1 MKIFIFFIFFTF
13 ISILA
18 SANEIEVIELHE
30 TKTLDQMV
38 LDNSSELEVLN
49 TKIDNED
56 NEEEKNEIFENS
68 GEVEEKEIELNNFW
82 SLTNKESINNYLNNA
97 NNIKSQ
103 ILEKEL
109 FSLLEI
115 ANLDLDEKENR
126 QIFFSIVNYFYK
138 NGNITKSYDLISKK
152 DLQNYENINF
162 YNMIKLNYLLSTFQL
177 DRVCDLKDEFS
188 KEINFKNFL
197 IEKIDIFCLI
207 LNNKYSEAEL
217 LNSILLETEANIDN
231 NFQQLYSAIISNNNE
246 LENIDI
252 KFSDPI
258 NKDLIFLYS
267 SMLRIAELPL
277 NPDFLKVDSKNLAI
291 PIILNQSSPIDLR
304 IKAAND
310 SFLGNNISIESL
322 AALYQSVDFN
332 SSQLNNPTET
342 IEKFSN
348 NIEML
353 MAFHF
358 QLINIQ
364 IFPSERIKAL
374 MNFWDF
380 SKLNNLEEISYS
392 LSYKIV
398 QSIELSA
405 ENLEFSP
412 QIATSYIYNKN
423 YEMALEWIN
432 FYEGIKGIDEKIAY
446 VKILYNLYSAAET
459 QKIIETITS
468 NSEVF
473 SKSKDKKVEELMFVL
488 FSTLQNNLNQSLSEN
503 FSNIYDDRLMP
514 STFII
519 ENLNDSIQNNNNDI
533 FLMYSIVSLNNKD
546 WNEIHPQHLKILLSG
561 FISYKNGEL
570 IREIIIEIL
579 KHYKIL

>member
-1 MKIFIFFIFFTF
+1 
-13 ISILA
+13 
-18 SANEIEVIELHE
+18 
-30 TKTLDQMV
+30 
-38 LDNSSELEVLN
+38 
-49 TKIDNED
+49 
-56 NEEEKNEIFENS
+56 
-68 GEVEEKEIELNNFW
+68 
-82 SLTNKESINNYLNNA
+82 
-97 NNIKSQ
+97 
-103 ILEKEL
+103 
-109 FSLLEI
+109 
-115 ANLDLDEKENR
+115 
-126 QIFFSIVNYFYK
+126 
-138 NGNITKSYDLISKK
+138 
-152 DLQNYENINF
+152 
-162 YNMIKLNYLLSTFQL
+162 MIKLNYLLSTFQL

-217 LNSILLETEANIDN
+217 LNSILLETEVKIDN

-364 IFPSERIKAL
+364 IFPSERIEAL
-374 MNFWDF
+374 MNFWNF

-398 QSIELSA
+398 QSIELST
-405 ENLEFSP
+405 ENLEYST
-412 QIATSYIYNKN
+412 QIASSYIYNKN

-459 QKIIETITS
+459 QKIIEIITS

-503 FSNIYDDRLMP
+503 FNTIYDNRLMP

-519 ENLNDSIQNNNNDI
+519 ENLNNSIQNNNNDI
-533 FLMYSIVSLNNKD
+533 FLMYSIVSLNNKN

-561 FISYKNGEL
+561 FINYNDGEL

>member
-1 MKIFIFFIFFTF
+1 MKIFIFFILFTF

-38 LDNSSELEVLN
+38 LDNSSELEELN
-49 TKIDNED
+49 TKID

-109 FSLLEI
+109 FSLLEK
-115 ANLDLDEKENR
+115 ANLDLDKKENR

-152 DLQNYENINF
+152 DLQNYDNINF

-188 KEINFKNFL
+188 KEINFKHFL

-217 LNSILLETEANIDN
+217 LNSILLETEVKIDN

-364 IFPSERIKAL
+364 IFPSERIEAL
-374 MNFWDF
+374 MNFWNF

-412 QIATSYIYNKN
+412 QIASSYIYNKN

-503 FSNIYDDRLMP
+503 FNTIYDNRLMP

-519 ENLNDSIQNNNNDI
+519 ENLNNSIQNNNNDI
-533 FLMYSIVSLNNKD
+533 FLMYSIVSLNNKN

-561 FISYKNGEL
+561 FINYNDGEL

>member
-1 MKIFIFFIFFTF
+1 MKIFIFFILFTF

-38 LDNSSELEVLN
+38 LDNSSELEELN
-49 TKIDNED
+49 TKID

-109 FSLLEI
+109 FSLLEK
-115 ANLDLDEKENR
+115 ANLDLDKKENR

-152 DLQNYENINF
+152 DLQNYDNINF

-188 KEINFKNFL
+188 KEINFKHFL

-217 LNSILLETEANIDN
+217 LNSILLETEVKIDN

-246 LENIDI
+246 LEKIDI

-364 IFPSERIKAL
+364 IFPSERIEAL
-374 MNFWDF
+374 MNFWNF

-398 QSIELSA
+398 L
-405 ENLEFSP
+405 
-412 QIATSYIYNKN
+412 
-423 YEMALEWIN
+423 
-432 FYEGIKGIDEKIAY
+432 
-446 VKILYNLYSAAET
+446 
-459 QKIIETITS
+459 QKI
-468 NSEVF
+468 
-473 SKSKDKKVEELMFVL
+473 
-488 FSTLQNNLNQSLSEN
+488 
-503 FSNIYDDRLMP
+503 
-514 STFII
+514 
-519 ENLNDSIQNNNNDI
+519 
-533 FLMYSIVSLNNKD
+533 
-546 WNEIHPQHLKILLSG
+546 
-561 FISYKNGEL
+561 
-570 IREIIIEIL
+570 
-579 KHYKIL
+579 

>member
-1 MKIFIFFIFFTF
+1 MKIFIFFILFTF

-38 LDNSSELEVLN
+38 LDNSSELEELN
-49 TKIDNED
+49 TKID

-109 FSLLEI
+109 FSLLEK
-115 ANLDLDEKENR
+115 ANLDLDKKENR

-152 DLQNYENINF
+152 DLQNYDNINF

-188 KEINFKNFL
+188 KEINFKHFL

-217 LNSILLETEANIDN
+217 LNSILLETEVKIDN

-246 LENIDI
+246 LEKIDI

-364 IFPSERIKAL
+364 IFPSERIEAL
-374 MNFWDF
+374 MNFWNF

-412 QIATSYIYNKN
+412 QIASSYIYNKN

-459 QKIIETITS
+459 QKIIEIITS

-503 FSNIYDDRLMP
+503 FNTIYDNRLMP

-519 ENLNDSIQNNNNDI
+519 ENLNNSIQNNNNDI
-533 FLMYSIVSLNNKD
+533 FLMYSIVSLNNKN

-561 FISYKNGEL
+561 FINYNDGEL

>member
-1 MKIFIFFIFFTF
+1 
-13 ISILA
+13 
-18 SANEIEVIELHE
+18 NEIEVIELHE

-38 LDNSSELEVLN
+38 LDNSSELEELN
-49 TKIDNED
+49 TKID

-109 FSLLEI
+109 FSLLEK
-115 ANLDLDEKENR
+115 ANLDLDKKENR

-152 DLQNYENINF
+152 DLQNYDNINF

-188 KEINFKNFL
+188 KEINFKHFL

-217 LNSILLETEANIDN
+217 LNSILLETEVKIDN

-246 LENIDI
+246 LEKIDI

-332 SSQLNNPTET
+332 SSQLNNPTE
-342 IEKFSN
+342 
-348 NIEML
+348 
-353 MAFHF
+353 
-358 QLINIQ
+358 
-364 IFPSERIKAL
+364 
-374 MNFWDF
+374 
-380 SKLNNLEEISYS
+380 
-392 LSYKIV
+392 
-398 QSIELSA
+398 
-405 ENLEFSP
+405 
-412 QIATSYIYNKN
+412 
-423 YEMALEWIN
+423 
-432 FYEGIKGIDEKIAY
+432 
-446 VKILYNLYSAAET
+446 
-459 QKIIETITS
+459 
-468 NSEVF
+468 
-473 SKSKDKKVEELMFVL
+473 
-488 FSTLQNNLNQSLSEN
+488 
-503 FSNIYDDRLMP
+503 
-514 STFII
+514 
-519 ENLNDSIQNNNNDI
+519 
-533 FLMYSIVSLNNKD
+533 
-546 WNEIHPQHLKILLSG
+546 
-561 FISYKNGEL
+561 
-570 IREIIIEIL
+570 
-579 KHYKIL
+579 

>member
-1 MKIFIFFIFFTF
+1 MKIFIFFILFTF

-38 LDNSSELEVLN
+38 LDNSSELEELN
-49 TKIDNED
+49 TKID

-109 FSLLEI
+109 FSLLEK
-115 ANLDLDEKENR
+115 ANLDLDKKENR

-152 DLQNYENINF
+152 DLQNYDNINF

-188 KEINFKNFL
+188 KEINFKHFL

-217 LNSILLETEANIDN
+217 LNSILLETEVKIDN

-246 LENIDI
+246 LEKIDI

-364 IFPSERIKAL
+364 IFPSERIEAL
-374 MNFWDF
+374 MNFWNF

-398 QSIELSA
+398 QSIELSS

-412 QIATSYIYNKN
+412 QIASSYIYNKN

-459 QKIIETITS
+459 QKIIEIITS

-503 FSNIYDDRLMP
+503 FNTIYDNRLMP

-519 ENLNDSIQNNNNDI
+519 ENLNNSIQNNNNDI
-533 FLMYSIVSLNNKD
+533 FLMYSIVSLNNKN

-561 FISYKNGEL
+561 FINYNDGEL